1 MDDRPAFPTIAE
13 LERQHA
19 IPPDRFCGIGPAD
32 MSRVVVACHSR
43 RGPPGEPVGFWPIVS
58 PEIQLDNLR
67 AEFGPEADVARLRL
81 LEQFFSSRVNQ
92 TVAVDWDLPD
102 VEFGRAVW
110 EGLERHYPELTADA
124 RRVIAGSY
132 SYSHMK

>member
-1 MDDRPAFPTIAE
+1 M
-13 LERQHA
+13 
-19 IPPDRFCGIGPAD
+19 
-32 MSRVVVACHSR
+32 
-43 RGPPGEPVGFWPIVS
+43 S
-58 PEIQLDNLR
+58 PEIQLENLR

-92 TVAVDWDLPD
+92 TVAVNWDLPD
-102 VEFGRAVW
+102 AEFGRAVS